1 MRLCKCERGHFYDQD
16 KNPVCPHCAQM
27 EAQEVIAEDDPTTA
41 YTEEAS
47 PEDLPYFNEDIDSS
61 NYGAENDVYVEEEYE
76 EYETEYSDENEVPET
91 EQNYEEY
98 DDCTVAFVDEMV
110 NEVAAEMS
118 EEEDI
123 KRPSA
128 LCVGWLVALN
138 GAHVGQDFR
147 LKTGKNFIGR
157 GENMDI
163 ALTGDKSVSRD
174 RHAIIIYEPRKHTY
188 LIQPGESSGL
198 VYRNDDLVLDPV
210 QIEAH
215 DKITVGDVDLL
226 FIPLCSE
233 NFNWENQL
241 ENMKNEK

>member
-1 MRLCKCERGHFYDQD
+1 
-16 KNPVCPHCAQM
+16 
-27 EAQEVIAEDDPTTA
+27 
-41 YTEEAS
+41 
-47 PEDLPYFNEDIDSS
+47 
-61 NYGAENDVYVEEEYE
+61 
-76 EYETEYSDENEVPET
+76 
-91 EQNYEEY
+91 
-98 DDCTVAFVDEMV
+98 
-110 NEVAAEMS
+110 
-118 EEEDI
+118 
-123 KRPSA
+123 
-128 LCVGWLVALN
+128 
-138 GAHVGQDFR
+138 
-147 LKTGKNFIGR
+147 
-157 GENMDI
+157 MDI